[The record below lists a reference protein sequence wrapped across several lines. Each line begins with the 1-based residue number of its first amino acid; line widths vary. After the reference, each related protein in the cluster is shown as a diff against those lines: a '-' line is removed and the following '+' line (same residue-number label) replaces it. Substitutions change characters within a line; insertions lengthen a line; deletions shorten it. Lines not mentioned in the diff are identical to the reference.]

1 MKKSSLFLILLLIVS
16 GLMTFVSAKLS
27 VTRFDAAVRELGD
40 IHYDEASKAGLDRAE
55 KYWQALDKNL
65 RCDERVSE
73 KETFVEKKKAYA
85 NLAMKA
91 AIISDKRKIAD
102 ELSDEAILAKITEA
116 REILDAYLSP
126 EEQSSLGNYRE
137 FTSLEAAFAA
147 NDANGGSAPAEEEAP
162 PMC

>member
-1 MKKSSLFLILLLIVS
+1 MKKSSLFLILLLLAS

-40 IHYDEASKAGLDRAE
+40 IHYDEASKTGLDRAQ

-65 RCDERVSE
+65 KCDERVSE
-73 KETFVEKKKAYA
+73 KETFMEKKKAYA

-102 ELSDEAILAKITEA
+102 ELSDDDILAKITEA

-126 EEQSSLGNYRE
+126 EEQSSLENYQE
-137 FTSLEAAFAA
+137 FTSLEATFAA
-147 NDANGGSAPAEEEAP
+147 NGGDGGSAPAEEEAP

>member
-1 MKKSSLFLILLLIVS
+1 
-16 GLMTFVSAKLS
+16 
-27 VTRFDAAVRELGD
+27 
-40 IHYDEASKAGLDRAE
+40 
-55 KYWQALDKNL
+55 
-65 RCDERVSE
+65 
-73 KETFVEKKKAYA
+73 
-85 NLAMKA
+85 MKA

-116 REILDAYLSP
+116 RETLDAYLSP
-126 EEQSSLGNYRE
+126 EEQSSLDNYKE